1 MTKIITELCQ
11 NHNGDM
17 DVLREMIKSAK
28 EGGSDIVKIQS
39 IKADTLT
46 KRNEYETFRKYKDE
60 YERFK
65 TLELTYD
72 NEKEFVELS
81 RSNNLIP
88 MTTIFSTKHHDY
100 YNSVG
105 YDYLKLSG
113 YSMEEFDYGLKLDKF
128 NFKHLVFSTSSLT
141 WEEIKRCV
149 DNLKGIEFT
158 MLNCTCVYPTTMDKL
173 NLQNIPFY
181 KGYFGLDSIGL
192 SDHSNPYEDN
202 LLSSKLGIFQG
213 IDMLERHFTILKK
226 EETRDGK
233 VSINLDMLKE
243 LKRFINST
251 KEEQYQEIN
260 KFNEQ
265 QEFNHQYYK
274 GRFK

>member
-11 NHNGDM
+11 NHNGNM
-17 DVLREMIKSAK
+17 DVLRDMIMSAK

-105 YDYLKLSG
+105 YGYLKLSG

-158 MLNCTCVYPTTMDKL
+158 MLNCTCVYPTSLDKL

-181 KGYFGLDSIGL
+181 KKEFNLDNVGL

-202 LLSSKLGIFQG
+202 LLSSKLAIFQG
-213 IDMLERHFTILKK
+213 IDVLERHFTILDKD
-226 EETRDGK
+226 ETRDGK
-233 VSINLDMLKE
+233 VSVTPEMIVELINFSKLSK
-243 LKRFINST
+243 IN
-251 KEEQYQEIN
+251 QYKEIN
-260 KFNEQ
+260 KFNEKQ
-265 QEFNHQYYK
+265 VFNHSYYST
-274 GRFK
+274 RF

>member
-105 YDYLKLSG
+105 YGYLKLSG

-149 DNLKGIEFT
+149 HNLKGIEFT

-213 IDMLERHFTILKK
+213 IDMLERHYTILGKD
-226 EETRDGK
+226 ETRDGK